1 MSLDE
6 AESASGAAVVVDVMR
21 AFTTAAW
28 AFHRGAARI
37 VLVGEIE
44 EALALKATTPGMLA
58 FCDGAPKPGFD
69 LANSPGQLLS
79 LDVAGRTIV
88 QRTTSG
94 TRRAL
99 AAKHC
104 SPLFCTGFVCAAATA
119 NALRRA
125 EVPSVSF
132 VLGGGDED
140 WACAEHIAALLA
152 KESPGLGFV
161 ERARRSTAAADLND
175 GVKRGFQGVDARDV
189 DLCLELDRFDFAI
202 QATAEDGR
210 LTLSPTR

>member
-6 AESASGAAVVVDVMR
+6 AKSASGAAVVVDVMR

-28 AFHRGAARI
+28 AFHLGAAQI
-37 VLVGEIE
+37 VLVAELD
-44 EALALKATTPGMLA
+44 EALALKATTPGTLA
-58 FCDGAPKPGFD
+58 FCDGSPKPGFD
-69 LANSPGQLLS
+69 LANSPGELLS
-79 LDVAGRTIV
+79 LDVAGRTVV

-99 AAKHC
+99 AARDC

-140 WACAEHIAALLA
+140 WACAEYIAALLA
-152 KESPGLGFV
+152 EEAPGLEFV
-161 ERARRSTAAADLND
+161 ERARKSTAAAELLGLVD
-175 GVKRGFQGVDARDV
+175 GGFKGVDARDV
-189 DLCLELDRFDFAI
+189 DMCLELDRFDFAI
-202 QATAEDGR
+202 QSTAEDGR
-210 LTLSPTR
+210 LILSPIK